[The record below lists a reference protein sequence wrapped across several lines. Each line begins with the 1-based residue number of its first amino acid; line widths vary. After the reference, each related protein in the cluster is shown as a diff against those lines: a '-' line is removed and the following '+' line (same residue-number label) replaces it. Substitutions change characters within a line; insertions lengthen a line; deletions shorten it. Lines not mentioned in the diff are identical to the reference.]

1 MLGPPP
7 IIQSLYSCY
16 ADDES
21 ARAERKAD
29 EERERDQREKEEF
42 EARLKARDDE
52 KTRKLVESR
61 IPKED
66 LEDAARRK
74 YETEEEKEG
83 LLPKLRDFSRQE
95 YLKKRED
102 AKLQE
107 MEDAIRDEEMMF
119 GCSPRPTRSI
129 CCSCHQHASRYCSSV
144 LSFRYAQ
151 TQAPTFQWQQCTD

>member
-1 MLGPPP
+1 MFKRCG
-7 IIQSLYSCY
+7 SWD
-16 ADDES
+16 ADDEA

-95 YLKKRED
+95 YLRKRED

-119 GCSPRPTRSI
+119 GCCPAQLDPFAVHATRMRQDDFEVSSAFDMLRPRPQLFGDIS
-129 CCSCHQHASRYCSSV
+129 
-144 LSFRYAQ
+144 AQ
-151 TQAPTFQWQQCTD
+151 TDRR